1 MEGGAIS
8 TLFFIL
14 ALIGVV
20 WGIATS
26 IMITSFLSKR
36 GVKINYLFIRLF
48 IFRYVGQYRK
58 ITIEETGNPGP
69 LFYSF
74 ITAWNLAL
82 LFAIVGIIL
91 KITTENAV

>member
-1 MEGGAIS
+1 MEGRAMS

-14 ALIGVV
+14 ALIGVAC
-20 WGIATS
+20 GIATS

-36 GVKINYLFIRLF
+36 GIKINFLLFRLF
-48 IFRYVGQYRK
+48 IFKWVGQYRK
-58 ITIEETGNPGP
+58 ITIEETGKPGP

-82 LFAIVGIIL
+82 LFAIVGIIF
-91 KITTENAV
+91 KTT